1 MKIHVISHCEVS
13 KDHLLRL
20 KKLGDVRVS
29 DMLKLSD
36 PEFVKSRV
44 DADILMVLPRPKLDF
59 VPYLKKCKF
68 ISIMSTGI
76 DGINTALAHKNGIK
90 MSSVP
95 EYATESVAE
104 HIFSL
109 MLVLARNIKKADEV
123 IRKNKWDDGLI
134 VESFELFE
142 LKNKTLGIFGFGK
155 IGMRVSEIAKSF
167 EMNVVAHTKNV
178 KNPMPDIDYVSF
190 EKLLSDSNFIVLSA
204 PLTSDTFHKFGENE
218 FKKMKK
224 KPFIINTARGA
235 IIDEKALIK
244 ALKNK
249 WVRGAGLDVFEKERV
264 KNNPFVKFENVV
276 LTPHVAFG
284 SKEALDKMIDV
295 STDNIEAFL
304 KGTPKNIVNF

>member
-190 EKLLSDSNFIVLSA
+190 EK
-204 PLTSDTFHKFGENE
+204 
-218 FKKMKK
+218 
-224 KPFIINTARGA
+224 
-235 IIDEKALIK
+235 
-244 ALKNK
+244 
-249 WVRGAGLDVFEKERV
+249 
-264 KNNPFVKFENVV
+264 
-276 LTPHVAFG
+276 
-284 SKEALDKMIDV
+284 
-295 STDNIEAFL
+295 
-304 KGTPKNIVNF
+304 

>member
-95 EYATESVAE
+95 EYATESV
-104 HIFSL
+104 
-109 MLVLARNIKKADEV
+109 
-123 IRKNKWDDGLI
+123 
-134 VESFELFE
+134 
-142 LKNKTLGIFGFGK
+142 
-155 IGMRVSEIAKSF
+155 
-167 EMNVVAHTKNV
+167 
-178 KNPMPDIDYVSF
+178 
-190 EKLLSDSNFIVLSA
+190 
-204 PLTSDTFHKFGENE
+204 
-218 FKKMKK
+218 
-224 KPFIINTARGA
+224 
-235 IIDEKALIK
+235 
-244 ALKNK
+244 
-249 WVRGAGLDVFEKERV
+249 
-264 KNNPFVKFENVV
+264 
-276 LTPHVAFG
+276 
-284 SKEALDKMIDV
+284 
-295 STDNIEAFL
+295 
-304 KGTPKNIVNF
+304 